1 MKHTLS
7 LFTALLLAPLAAPH
21 VRRNL
26 PEVPSFGKLRVGS
39 FQSLAAKG
47 CPSRKARLENR
58 GTMTSNA
65 WN

>member
-1 MKHTLS
+1 MERTNMKRTLT
-7 LFTALLLAPLAAPH
+7 LFTALLLAPLAALN

-26 PEVPSFGKLRVGS
+26 PKVPSFGKLRVGS
-39 FQSLAAKG
+39 FQSL
-47 CPSRKARLENR
+47 ENR